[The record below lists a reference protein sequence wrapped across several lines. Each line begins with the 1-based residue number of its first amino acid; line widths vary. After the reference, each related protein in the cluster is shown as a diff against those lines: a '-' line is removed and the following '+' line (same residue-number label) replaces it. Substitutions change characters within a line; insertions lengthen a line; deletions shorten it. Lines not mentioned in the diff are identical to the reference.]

1 MKYIITENRLNDII
15 FNYLD
20 DIKWDIFDYTDW
32 QYGEM
37 TRLFFKGESQ
47 FPENAIFEA
56 YQNEDCIGDEEDEE
70 CREERVLLVRTQ
82 FYQQIMNLFG
92 LDQQETNSILIKWYE
107 RYTNET
113 IDDKT
118 LGFMD

>member
-47 FPENAIFEA
+47 SPEDAIFA
-56 YQNEDCIGDEEDEE
+56 TSPTRIIFFARGD
-70 CREERVLLVRTQ
+70 
-82 FYQQIMNLFG
+82 
-92 LDQQETNSILIKWYE
+92 K
-107 RYTNET
+107 
-113 IDDKT
+113 
-118 LGFMD
+118 